1 MRRGRG
7 ACLQGVE
14 LGESGG
20 GWGVELAGDD
30 AAGGRGRGGEEERDR
45 VGADDEGGWGGCGGG
60 SDQGA
65 SAGDEEGVVGEPAL
79 QGAVHEHPRRRRLRH
94 RRFRSWTA
102 AAGPRGGRRAL
113 TVDRTG
119 RGVNGRLRSGPNC
132 GQAVPT
138 YDRCESDTAP
148 SL

>member
-30 AAGGRGRGGEEERDR
+30 AAGGRGGRGGEEERDR

-94 RRFRSWTA
+94 RRFRSGTA
-102 AAGPRGGRRAL
+102 AAGRAL
-113 TVDRTG
+113 DWMTV
-119 RGVNGRLRSGPNC
+119 
-132 GQAVPT
+132 
-138 YDRCESDTAP
+138 
-148 SL
+148 